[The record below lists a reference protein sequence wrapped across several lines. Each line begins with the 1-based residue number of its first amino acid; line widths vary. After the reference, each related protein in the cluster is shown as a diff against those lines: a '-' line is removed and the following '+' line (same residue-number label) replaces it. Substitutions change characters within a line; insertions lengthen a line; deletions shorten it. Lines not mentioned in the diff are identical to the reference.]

1 MTKARLILRR
11 ESTLG
16 RCELTNL
23 RRATCTVTTWEPNS
37 ISHSFSVGELA
48 PNCEAK
54 IVDDEA
60 GLHEVKQGERGELW
74 VRAPNVMKG
83 YWGRPEATRETLTE
97 DGWLR
102 TGDIAYIDK
111 ENKLFIVDRKKVRM
125 SAMNCEKSL
134 QELTM
139 NNVGTH

>member
-1 MTKARLILRR
+1 M
-11 ESTLG
+11 
-16 RCELTNL
+16 
-23 RRATCTVTTWEPNS
+23 
-37 ISHSFSVGELA
+37 A

-54 IVDDEA
+54 IVDDEV

>member
-1 MTKARLILRR
+1 
-11 ESTLG
+11 
-16 RCELTNL
+16 
-23 RRATCTVTTWEPNS
+23 
-37 ISHSFSVGELA
+37 
-48 PNCEAK
+48 
-54 IVDDEA
+54 VDDEA

-83 YWGRPEATRETLTE
+83 YWGKPEATRETLTE

-102 TGDIAYIDK
+102 TGDIAYMDK

-125 SAMNCEKSL
+125 NAVNCEKSL

>member
-1 MTKARLILRR
+1 M
-11 ESTLG
+11 
-16 RCELTNL
+16 
-23 RRATCTVTTWEPNS
+23 
-37 ISHSFSVGELA
+37 
-48 PNCEAK
+48 
-54 IVDDEA
+54 DDEV

>member
-1 MTKARLILRR
+1 M
-11 ESTLG
+11 
-16 RCELTNL
+16 
-23 RRATCTVTTWEPNS
+23 
-37 ISHSFSVGELA
+37 

-54 IVDDEA
+54 IVDDDA

-83 YWGRPEATRETLTE
+83 YWGKPEATRETLTE

-102 TGDIAYIDK
+102 TGDIAYMDK

-125 SAMNCEKSL
+125 SAMSCEKSL
-134 QELTM
+134 RELTM